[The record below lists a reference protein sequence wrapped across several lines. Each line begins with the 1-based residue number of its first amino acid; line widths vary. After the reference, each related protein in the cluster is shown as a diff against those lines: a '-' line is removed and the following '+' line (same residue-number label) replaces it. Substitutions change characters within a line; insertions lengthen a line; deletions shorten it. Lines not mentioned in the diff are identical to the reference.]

1 MTSARLSD
9 EGEWGQAGVA
19 APKRAAARFSRLEGS
34 DHQRLDQLIAS
45 FARAINSDVALLC
58 QPGGKGQPPVLVCS
72 RALGAARELAA
83 RPHEGGFVDR
93 ALGAQRA
100 VLGSLYP
107 LLDRRLVQA
116 SHPPL
121 THAVA
126 APVRAETGVG
136 GALIGGFHREPRN
149 RSWTLWAAESY
160 AALFALALNSPCAI
174 QGLLKE
180 ARTHALTNCLT
191 DDSTRR
197 ELAREVSRSTRA
209 GLELSCCLIDL
220 DGDNRELDQHRN
232 ETLMQVARVLHE
244 SVRSYDTVGQ
254 DGCDQLVVILPHTN
268 RTEARRIAARL
279 ESVTATAG
287 LPGLEPPLTVTIGF
301 ATWARGESAEQ
312 LLARARS
319 AELATKALT
328 TEVASENATRTTAA

>member
-1 MTSARLSD
+1 MTSARLSA
-9 EGEWGQAGVA
+9 EAEWGQAGVA
-19 APKRAAARFSRLEGS
+19 VRERAAARFSRLEGS

-58 QPGGKGQPPVLVCS
+58 QSGGKGQPPVSVCS

-107 LLDRRLVQA
+107 LPDRRLIQA

-136 GALIGGFHREPRN
+136 GALI
-149 RSWTLWAAESY
+149 
-160 AALFALALNSPCAI
+160 ALALNSPCAI
-174 QGLLKE
+174 EGLLKE
-180 ARTHALTNCLT
+180 ARTDVLT
-191 DDSTRR
+191 DRLTYDSTRL

-209 GLELSCCLIDL
+209 RLELSCCLVDL
-220 DGDNRELDQHRN
+220 DSFNCAQEQHRN
-232 ETLMQVARVLHE
+232 ETLTQVARVLRE
-244 SVRSYDTVGQ
+244 RVRSYDTVGQ
-254 DGCDQLVVILPHTN
+254 NGCDQLVVILPRTN

-279 ESVTATAG
+279 ELVTAIARR
-287 LPGLEPPLTVTIGF
+287 PGLEPPLTASIGF
-301 ATWARGESAEQ
+301 AAWARGESAEQ

-319 AELATKALT
+319 AQLATKALS
-328 TEVASENATRTTAA
+328 TEVASEHATRTTAA